1 MNIDSLPCCT
11 EDVTENCED
20 MDESCHW
27 QCKVGNNS
35 EEFCVGGT
43 DMYMQGFDVSVATF
57 TMNIVENFSAFNRKA
72 CCPMYIFT
80 QLFSFFFTSNLLS
93 D

>member
-27 QCKVGNNS
+27 QCRAGNKS

-43 DMYMQGFDVSVATF
+43 DMYMQGFDVSVAT
-57 TMNIVENFSAFNRKA
+57 
-72 CCPMYIFT
+72 
-80 QLFSFFFTSNLLS
+80 L
-93 D
+93 